1 VNGNSGHLQAQCHSS
16 TNGRSSELI
25 NYWELHFSYQTG
37 LVALP
42 TNLLHHILSHVICAL
57 VLLL

>member
-37 LVALP
+37 LVACGD
-42 TNLLHHILSHVICAL
+42 HSHYLQTFFTIFYHM
-57 VLLL
+57 